1 THHHGNW
8 CHDVRDIL
16 ELAGGDN
23 DGLISKKDFI
33 NSDKY
38 TDHHLSL
45 SRDAPPLLPSDT
57 TQGYRTVK
65 VKLGCKWVRP
75 WKWMPSANTAR

>member
-1 THHHGNW
+1 MRGFTDSTHHHGNW

-33 NSDKY
+33 NSDKRCSAPAAQR
-38 TDHHLSL
+38 HHSG
-45 SRDAPPLLPSDT
+45 LPDSEG
-57 TQGYRTVK
+57 QAG
-65 VKLGCKWVRP
+65 L
-75 WKWMPSANTAR
+75 